1 MELKD
6 QVAVVTGGVLE
17 PSDAAADPDRW
28 LAGMARLQARILGGI
43 DHAPVPDLGQG

>member
-17 PSDAAADPDRW
+17 PSNVAAAV
-28 LAGMARLQARILGGI
+28 LAGMVRLQARSRGGI
-43 DHAPVPDLGQG
+43 DHAPVPDLGQR